1 MCRGWPSTY
10 KYSFFIHHL
19 LFRLNGL
26 PLPKDTSAF
35 WAFQLM
41 TYLLIVCWGS
51 SLEILILSL
60 ILLFTLIS
68 NCCCSI
74 NNDYK
79 MTLSFTVVLGWTLP
93 GICCTSGMIF
103 DWNATEVRKRRAT
116 GVVPLWCSSPLCEP
130 LVSEGGSQ
138 RLVAPMEELHSPSPD
153 VKLIWILGLIKQ
165 IKKIWTTEKCET
177 EEN

>member
-1 MCRGWPSTY
+1 
-10 KYSFFIHHL
+10 
-19 LFRLNGL
+19 
-26 PLPKDTSAF
+26 
-35 WAFQLM
+35 
-41 TYLLIVCWGS
+41 
-51 SLEILILSL
+51 
-60 ILLFTLIS
+60 
-68 NCCCSI
+68 
-74 NNDYK
+74 

-153 VKLIWILGLIKQ
+153 VKLI
-165 IKKIWTTEKCET
+165 
-177 EEN
+177 